1 LIKEEKGMTQAKNGD
16 TVKVHYTGTLD
27 DGTEFDS
34 SAGRE
39 PLEVTLGTGQVIPGF
54 EQALEGMAVGD
65 KKTVHIPADE
75 AYGEAHSELIQEIPR
90 EQIPAEIEL
99 EVGLQL
105 QAEGPNGPFVVVVTD
120 LAEET
125 VTLDGNHPL
134 AGKALN
140 FDLELT
146 EINS

>member
-1 LIKEEKGMTQAKNGD
+1 MTQAKNGD

-27 DGTEFDS
+27 DGTQFDS
-34 SAGRE
+34 SVGGE
-39 PLEVTLGTGQVIPGF
+39 PLEVTLGEGGVIPGF

-65 KKTVHIPADE
+65 KKTVNIPVEE
-75 AYGEAHSELIQEIPR
+75 AYGEAHPELVQEIPR

-99 EVGLQL
+99 EIGVQL
-105 QAEGPNGPFVVVVTD
+105 QAEGPQGPFVVTVTE

-140 FDLELT
+140 FDLEMA
-146 EINS
+146 EITS